1 MSEMFAISRIEK
13 YKYHD
18 CGGVWKEAIRTLPKY
33 DNPNL
38 NFDLSYMNVHL
49 IDNDIK
55 NIEKYI
61 VQYKEDYNIG
71 GRFNLTAKN
80 TKNAKN
86 LTNVM
91 CQSIFTCSNEYI
103 NSLSREDQI
112 EFFKYCLE
120 FFKEEFPDVPILSA
134 VVHYDET
141 TPHMHVTFLPIASR
155 VNKKSGE
162 KEDIFSTT
170 LLMPGKDFYPR
181 YQDRF
186 YTFISAKYD
195 GLTRRKSTRKNL
207 TPEEYRKVAPI
218 LEEYEKQNAMLF
230 DRYREVSAKLSA
242 YNKTIYNQKEK
253 ISALYAELSE
263 VKKTA
268 SILESIPLLGSL
280 ISILRELREEA
291 RREVLLSA
299 IDHAKKIERSA
310 ESLDYKVL
318 SAEKRRI
325 VERLFGRSK
334 NVVEKD
340 GFDR

>member
-1 MSEMFAISRIEK
+1 MGEMFAISRIEK
-13 YKYHD
+13 YKFHD

-38 NFDLSYMNVHL
+38 NPDLSHLNVHL
-49 IDNDIK
+49 IDNDIN

-61 VQYKEDYNIG
+61 VQYKEDHNIS

-91 CQSIFTCSNEYI
+91 CQALFTCSNDYI
-103 NSLSREDQI
+103 NTLSRDDQI

-141 TPHMHVTFLPIASR
+141 TPHMHLTFLPIVSR
-155 VNKKSGE
+155 FNSKTNQVE
-162 KEDIFSTT
+162 KICSTT
-170 LLMPGKDFYPR
+170 VLMPGKDFYPK

-186 YTFISAKYD
+186 FAFISTKYE

-218 LEEYEKQNAMLF
+218 LEEYECEINRLQEKYLRLRKLYDNPLIRML
-230 DRYREVSAKLSA
+230 VNILSGKSKDPA
-242 YNKTIYNQKEK
+242 AAIQILIQHLE
-253 ISALYAELSE
+253 SE
-263 VKKTA
+263 RR
-268 SILESIPLLGSL
+268 SILDQ
-280 ISILRELREEA
+280 R
-291 RREVLLSA
+291 
-299 IDHAKKIERSA
+299 
-310 ESLDYKVL
+310 ESLDTVIAR
-318 SAEKRRI
+318 AESNKKPSRVERI
-325 VERLFGRSK
+325 VKNIKELF
-334 NVVEKD
+334 
-340 GFDR
+340 